1 MTLPLPLS
9 WEEGNRGIGCV
20 KESAAW
26 GGEAEAVD
34 NVSQVTLVK
43 QQSLRNRGK
52 KNNLLH
58 SGPHIEQLLLLRL
71 SLGVILR

>member
-26 GGEAEAVD
+26 GEAEAVD

-58 SGPHIEQLLLLRL
+58 SGPHIEQLLLLLRL